1 MLINEVHVDKLK
13 TSDNIKRLMSN
24 RNHTRKDLA
33 KMIGVSEPAI
43 ANYLTGKNQPSLQ
56 TLGAL
61 AKLYNVE
68 ISDIIS
74 YKEDIDYEEFKSE
87 NDQKTN

>member
-1 MLINEVHVDKLK
+1 MLINEIHVDASK
-13 TSDNIKRLMSN
+13 TSNNIKKLMSSH
-24 RNHTRKDLA
+24 NHTRKDLA

-43 ANYLTGKNQPSLQ
+43 SNYLTGKNQPSLQ

-61 AKLYNVE
+61 AKIYNVE

-74 YKEDIDYEEFKSE
+74 YRKDTHYE
-87 NDQKTN
+87 